1 MHLLS
6 QPIIRN
12 IREVPMHQM
21 KRVFQAAAVMLC
33 CLFLAG
39 CAPQQAPE
47 EAPVSLTALQYELEN
62 QTIDFSDMW
71 FYNQLE
77 EKTNVHVDFVDVKD
91 ADWTTRISL
100 MFASR
105 NYKDMI
111 LRGSLDTEE
120 YGVSQHLLV
129 PLDEYLE
136 EHMPNYFAR
145 LSSDP
150 VSSMIPSSDGNSYYI
165 GFLLS
170 QNINTDGHF
179 FINRQW
185 LNKLGLSVPSTIDEL
200 TEVLRAFRD
209 GDPNGNGLKDEIPY
223 QATFD
228 DNNTGIYNVFS
239 AWGIPM
245 NIDYVFIHDDGSIRF
260 APEEAG
266 FREGVEWLHL
276 LCREK
281 LLDIACITQGSNLWG
296 AKVNEGSTGYFSYWR
311 LGNTILKPEL
321 TAQFE
326 CMLPVAAE
334 GCQPR
339 LTRLSDVV
347 EFGASLTVQNRD
359 IPASLRWL
367 DAQMDT
373 ETMLVSQN
381 GPLGDMLRLND
392 DGRYEVVYVPGTND
406 LYGIVP
412 VICGQFFAPAEY
424 YESVY
429 VPAPHREEKTA
440 YSDMYEA
447 ADVLEKESYRTLTY
461 VMPMTSSESARL
473 LQLHTQL
480 KTIIDRTLVEF
491 MTSGVTDES
500 YAAFEQNLAEA
511 GAAEYKALYQA
522 IYDRYLARQEGQAE

>member
-1 MHLLS
+1 MHK
-6 QPIIRN
+6 
-12 IREVPMHQM
+12 M
-21 KRVFQAAAVMLC
+21 KRVFKASLLMLC
-33 CLFLAG
+33 CLFLAS
-39 CAPQQAPE
+39 CTPQKATDD
-47 EAPVSLTALQYELEN
+47 APVKLSALQYELEN
-62 QTIDFSDMW
+62 QTINFSDMW
-71 FYNQLE
+71 FFDQLE

-91 ADWTTRISL
+91 ADWVTRISL
-100 MFASR
+100 MFASH
-105 NYKDMI
+105 NYTDMI

-120 YGVSQHLLV
+120 YGVAQHLLV

-136 EHMPNYFAR
+136 EHMPNYFER
-145 LSSDP
+145 LSSTP
-150 VSSMIPSSDGNSYYI
+150 VRSMIPSSDGNSYYI

-170 QNINTDGHF
+170 QNITTDGHF
-179 FINRQW
+179 FINRNW
-185 LNKLGLSVPSTIDEL
+185 LDKLNLSVPTTIEEL

-245 NIDYVFIHDDGSIRF
+245 NIDYVFIHDDGSIHF
-260 APEEAG
+260 APEEDG
-266 FREGVEWLHL
+266 FRQGAEWLHL

-296 AKVNEGSTGYFSYWR
+296 AKVNEGTAGYFSYWR
-311 LGNTILKPEL
+311 LSNTVLPPEL
-321 TAQFE
+321 ASQFE
-326 CMLPVAAE
+326 CMLPVAAP
-334 GCQPR
+334 GYPAR

-347 EFGASLTVQNRD
+347 EFGASLTARNKD

-381 GPLGDMLRLND
+381 GPMGDMLRLND
-392 DGRYEVVYVPGTND
+392 DGRYEVVYVPETNE
-406 LYGIVP
+406 LYSIVP

-429 VPAPHREEKTA
+429 VPAPHREEKTR
-440 YSDMYEA
+440 YSKMYDA

-461 VMPMTSSESARL
+461 AMPLTSSESARL

-480 KTIIDRTLVEF
+480 KTAIDRALVDF
-491 MTSGVTDES
+491 MTNGVTDES
-500 YAAFEQNLAEA
+500 YAAFEQSLKDIGSE
-511 GAAEYKALYQA
+511 EYKAIYQA
-522 IYDRYLARQEGQAE
+522 AYDRYLTRQEVAEQ